1 MVPNGTLAVCTII
14 CKSVELEGGCGLSI
28 IFLVRFSCVSRAF
41 WDISSTV
48 SWGSSME
55 HVLCQG
61 GRHAAHLQAILLTLS
76 ASEESEGHVH
86 SEKEGRGWTGLESST
101 YV

>member
-1 MVPNGTLAVCTII
+1 MVPNGALAVCTNM
-14 CKSVELEGGCGLSI
+14 CKSVELEGGGGVSI

-55 HVLCQG
+55 HVIRVDQT
-61 GRHAAHLQAILLTLS
+61 LQ
-76 ASEESEGHVH
+76 VP
-86 SEKEGRGWTGLESST
+86 
-101 YV
+101 